1 MKGGDIIVAVEGKPI
16 RNGGELIDRVT
27 STPIGTP
34 LTVTVLRD
42 GKRQD
47 FRVVVADL
55 AQVFPDRF
63 GNGKEE
69 EAGPSEGT
77 QARFGITIEN
87 LTDARRDKMGLKQ
100 HGGVLISAVE
110 PSSFAEDIGMQ
121 QGDILIEINRQP
133 INSVDDVKRIQNS
146 LKAGEAV
153 AFRILRQGGRGG
165 DWTPQFLAGTLP
177 NHP

>member
-1 MKGGDIIVAVEGKPI
+1 
-16 RNGGELIDRVT
+16 
-27 STPIGTP
+27 
-34 LTVTVLRD
+34 
-42 GKRQD
+42 
-47 FRVVVADL
+47 
-55 AQVFPDRF
+55 VFPDRF
-63 GNGKEE
+63 GSAKEE
-69 EAGPSEGT
+69 EAGPAEGT

-87 LTDARRDKMGLKQ
+87 LTDARREKMGIKQ

-110 PSSFAEDIGMQ
+110 PSSFAEDINML
-121 QGDILIEINRQP
+121 QGDVLIEINRQP

>member
-1 MKGGDIIVAVEGKPI
+1 
-16 RNGGELIDRVT
+16 
-27 STPIGTP
+27 
-34 LTVTVLRD
+34 
-42 GKRQD
+42 
-47 FRVVVADL
+47 VVADL

-153 AFRILRQGGRGG
+153 AFRILRGGRGG
-165 DWTPQFLAGTLP
+165 EWTPQFLAGTLP